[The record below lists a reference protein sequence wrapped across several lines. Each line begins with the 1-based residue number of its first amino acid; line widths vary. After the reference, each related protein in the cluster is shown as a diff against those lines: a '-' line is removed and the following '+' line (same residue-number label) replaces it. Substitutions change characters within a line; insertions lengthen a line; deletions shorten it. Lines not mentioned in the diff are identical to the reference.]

1 MVLSVEEITWYVEG
15 IRFHKRMKQ
24 FPNQRSFW
32 EIQQGIPGEIV
43 DSPGELDKS
52 IKTESLSGTVRVHGP
67 EK

>member
-1 MVLSVEEITWYVEG
+1 
-15 IRFHKRMKQ
+15 MKQ

-43 DSPGELDKS
+43 DSPGDLDKS